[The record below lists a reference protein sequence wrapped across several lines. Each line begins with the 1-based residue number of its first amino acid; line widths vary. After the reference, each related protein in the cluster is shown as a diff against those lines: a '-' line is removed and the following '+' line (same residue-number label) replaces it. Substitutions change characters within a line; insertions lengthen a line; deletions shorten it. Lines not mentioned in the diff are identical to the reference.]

1 MLEVPDNLGHLAR
14 TLSNPLSLRETV
26 TVLCRLW
33 AVQGRSSNGSSLVA
47 ATMSRCD
54 MFASPLFPI
63 CLHHPENG
71 QRMPQR
77 SVTPLFYSISAND
90 CKVHS
95 LSIKCAVMPK

>member
-54 MFASPLFPI
+54 MLAFVLYYLLF
-63 CLHHPENG
+63 L
-71 QRMPQR
+71 
-77 SVTPLFYSISAND
+77 LY
-90 CKVHS
+90 
-95 LSIKCAVMPK
+95 L